1 MVDYRIDY
9 EDDDILPSE
18 PIIVPDHSG
27 FLLFIRWLII
37 ISIPFIAFLY
47 FIFQKFAE

>member
-1 MVDYRIDY
+1 MVDYRIDL
-9 EDDDILPSE
+9 EDDDILPCE
-18 PIIVPDHSG
+18 PIIIPERSQ
-27 FLLFIRWLII
+27 FLLFIRWAIV